1 MNAYYYL
8 CCMLIWMVVVVEP
21 TQFASSRL
29 DVLKSNIMAVLD
41 AHERCSI
48 KQDGH
53 LLLLD
58 VDEPVDA
65 MYALTNVFG
74 IRSIG
79 IADIADKKLDSLVD
93 AIVSV
98 GKHIIHSNERFHVE
112 VLGSAKGIVT
122 RDVEF
127 AATAALLSELSM
139 LNVKPSSKG
148 YDRLI
153 RVYIADEGAYVC
165 RIYRDGAGGLPVG
178 SNGYALCSVYDCISA
193 VAAYVLAEH
202 GFYPSIIVVYSED
215 GMLRRVAKKIEVIA
229 RMLPR
234 KSIELRYTYYTPRS
248 NDVDSSNKYHY
259 HYKNTV
265 LTSLLLDRLV
275 RVSDMGSKSNNSNSI
290 ASSIGSNTSSS
301 NNNNSNSSSSI
312 IALPLSSLHSMDFIN
327 SVMRR
332 VSCRN
337 VIFPL
342 MFSNYLLHYSR
353 IFGVDCVREIQDISK
368 STESIAV
375 DDSYIGEYVEECI
388 NNMHTLEVKLSPN
401 MVHDIIDGI
410 RRMQGDNV

>member
-1 MNAYYYL
+1 
-8 CCMLIWMVVVVEP
+8 MVVVVES

-29 DVLKSNIMAVLD
+29 DLLKSNIITVLD
-41 AHERCSI
+41 AHEGRSI

-53 LLLLD
+53 LLLLE
-58 VDEPVDA
+58 VDDPVDA
-65 MYALTNVFG
+65 MYALANVFG

-79 IADIADKKLDSLVD
+79 IAEIADKELDSLVD

-98 GKHIIHSNERFHVE
+98 GKQIIHSNERFHVE
-112 VLGSAKGIVT
+112 VLGSAKGLVA

-153 RVYIADEGAYVC
+153 RVYIADESAYVC

-202 GFYPSIIVVYSED
+202 GFYPSIVVVYDED
-215 GMLRRVAKKIEVIA
+215 RMLRRVAKKIEVIA

-234 KSIELRYTYYTPRS
+234 KSIELRYTYYTPRG
-248 NDVDSSNKYHY
+248 NDVDSSNKSHH

-275 RVSDMGSKSNNSNSI
+275 RVSEMGSKSNSNSNSI
-290 ASSIGSNTSSS
+290 DSSSNGSIGSSSSSSSS
-301 NNNNSNSSSSI
+301 NNSSSI
-312 IALPLSSLHSMDFIN
+312 IALPLSSLHSIDFIN

-332 VSCRN
+332 MSCRRN

-353 IFGVDCVREIQDISK
+353 IFGVDCVREVQDISN
-368 STESIAV
+368 SIEPIAV
-375 DDSYIGEYVEECI
+375 DDRYMDEYVEECI
-388 NNMHTLEVKLSPN
+388 NNMNRLEVRLSPN
-401 MVHDIIDGI
+401 MMHDIIDGI
-410 RRMQGDNV
+410 RRMQVR

>member
-1 MNAYYYL
+1 
-8 CCMLIWMVVVVEP
+8 MVVVVEP

-29 DVLKSNIMAVLD
+29 DLLKSNITAVLD
-41 AHERCSI
+41 AHEGFRI

-53 LLLLD
+53 ILLLE

-74 IRSIG
+74 IRGIG
-79 IADIADKKLDSLVD
+79 IAEIADKELDSLVD

-98 GKHIIHSNERFHVE
+98 GKQIIHSNERFHVE
-112 VLGSAKGIVT
+112 VLGSAKGLVA

-153 RVYIADEGAYVC
+153 RVYIADESAYVC

-202 GFYPSIIVVYSED
+202 GFYPSIVVVYSED

-229 RMLPR
+229 RMLSR
-234 KSIELRYTYYTPRS
+234 KSIELRYTYYTPRGD
-248 NDVDSSNKYHY
+248 DVDSSNKSH

-275 RVSDMGSKSNNSNSI
+275 RVSEMGSKSNNSNDS
-290 ASSIGSNTSSS
+290 SSSDGSIGSNSSSSGSSRSS
-301 NNNNSNSSSSI
+301 NNNSSSSI
-312 IALPLSSLHSMDFIN
+312 IALPLSSLHSIDFIN

-332 VSCRN
+332 MSCRRN

-353 IFGVDCVREIQDISK
+353 IFGGDCVREVQDINK
-368 STESIAV
+368 SIEPIAV
-375 DDSYIGEYVEECI
+375 DDRYMGEYVEECI
-388 NNMHTLEVKLSPN
+388 NNMHRLEVRLSPN
-401 MVHDIIDGI
+401 MMHDIIDGI
-410 RRMQGDNV
+410 RRTQCK